1 MNTVVAQR
9 SAKDHPDGNLPG
21 EPRPGA
27 LARIFARVAAT
38 SIERRIAAVLMAVGA
53 ACSIATCYAFFH
65 TWSTQREAELVTSY
79 LLYTD
84 MGITLALAGI
94 VIHRL
99 ILLWK
104 NRRRGQTGSRLHAR
118 LVMLFALI
126 AVIPTVVVSIFSTA
140 FLSHGLDVW
149 FSHRI
154 QEAVG
159 SSLNVVQ
166 SYRAEQQSRIRG
178 EASEIVQT
186 LQESGILAT
195 GNPAELDD
203 FMNHQR
209 QVRGLSEAV
218 LVTRFGRTLA
228 GGGRF
233 TPMMLQ
239 QPDLRTET
247 FDRADLGEV
256 MTSQNEGSVRALA
269 AVAPGSGQYLYIG
282 RLFDQRVLSAVNQNQ
297 DAVSLYHQI
306 EDARSKLQITV
317 GLIFSVLALLVL
329 TAAVWVAIVYATQLV
344 KPISRLASAAE
355 QIGGGDL
362 SARVKIGLAEDDLS
376 ALSRTF
382 NVMAIQL
389 QSQQHALIAANRQS
403 DDRRRFTEL
412 VLSGVSA
419 GVIGLADDGTIDL
432 PNRSASELLG
442 VNLQERIG
450 QPLAA
455 VSPEMAEIIERARGR
470 NSGTA
475 DGQIIFSNGTVN
487 RTFHVRVVSEVE
499 GGRTKLVVTFDDVSE
514 LLSAQ
519 RKAAWSD
526 IARRIAHEIKNP
538 LTPIQLSA
546 ERLKRKYLRQITED
560 QDTFTACTDTIVR
573 QVGDIGRMVDEFSA
587 FARMPAPVLRPED
600 AGELTKQAALLQQNG
615 HPAIRYV
622 IDIPPQPIELICDAS
637 QFNRAITN
645 LMKNAAESIE
655 DRLEEQRAKGT
666 GTDSESLTPGEIH
679 LWITVSGDR
688 LLIGID
694 DNGRGLPEH
703 NRDRLTE
710 PYVTTRSKGTGLGL
724 AIVKKILED
733 HGGTLTL
740 SDRAGGGAA
749 VLVTFPL
756 DAATMSVTA
765 TEADTGRA
773 QAAAGSA

>member
-1 MNTVVAQR
+1 VNSIITDGTVRA
-9 SAKDHPDGNLPG
+9 SEPG
-21 EPRPGA
+21 PLRRIM
-27 LARIFARVAAT
+27 ARIAAT
-38 SIERRIAAVLMAVGA
+38 SIERRFAAVLMGLGSACAV
-53 ACSIATCYAFFH
+53 ATIFALFH
-65 TWSTQREAELVTSY
+65 SWNSQVMAEKVTTY
-79 LLYTD
+79 LLTTD
-84 MGITLALAGI
+84 VAITVALASI
-94 VIHRL
+94 VVRRL
-99 ILLWK
+99 FMLWAS
-104 NRRRGQTGSRLHAR
+104 RRRGQTGAKLHAR

-126 AVIPTVVVSIFSTA
+126 AVIPTLVVSIFSTA
-140 FLSHGLDVW
+140 FLNRGLDSW
-149 FSHRI
+149 FSQRI
-154 QEAVG
+154 QDAVG
-159 SSLNVVQ
+159 SSVVMVE
-166 SYRAEQQSRIRG
+166 SYRAEQ
-178 EASEIVQT
+178 
-186 LQESGILAT
+186 ES
-195 GNPAELDD
+195 
-203 FMNHQR
+203 
-209 QVRGLSEAV
+209 QVRREATDIARVLADSGVLETGDQAGLNELIGREVWNRNLTQV
-218 LVTRFGRTLA
+218 LVITRMGQVQA

-233 TPMMLQ
+233 GPNLLQRSNLTATML
-239 QPDLRTET
+239 DN
-247 FDRADLGEV
+247 ADLGGVESDR
-256 MTSQNEGSVRALA
+256 TSSGVRALISLS
-269 AVAPGSGQYLYIG
+269 PGSGLYLYVG
-282 RLFDQRVLSAVNQNQ
+282 KAFDPRISIAVEKNRN
-297 DAVSLYHQI
+297 AVQLYHQI
-306 EDARSKLQITV
+306 ENARSKLQITV
-317 GLIFSVLALLVL
+317 GLIFAVLALLVL
-329 TAAVWVAIVYATQLV
+329 TAAIWVAIVYATQLV

-403 DDRRRFTEL
+403 DERRRFTEL

-419 GVIGLADDGTIDL
+419 GVIGLADDGTINL

-442 VNLQERIG
+442 VNLQGLIG
-450 QPLAA
+450 QPLAVIA
-455 VSPEMAEIIERARGR
+455 PDMAEIVEKARSR

-475 DGQIIFSNGTVN
+475 DGQIVFSHGTVN
-487 RTFHVRVVSEVE
+487 RTFHVRVVSEAE
-499 GGRTKLVVTFDDVSE
+499 EEGRTKLVVTFDDVSE

-546 ERLKRKYLRQITED
+546 ERLKRKYLRQITD
-560 QDTFTACTDTIVR
+560 DPDTFTACTDTIVR

-600 AGELTKQAALLQQNG
+600 APELAKQAAFLQQHA
-615 HPAIRYV
+615 HPSIHYTL
-622 IDIPPQPIELICDAS
+622 DIPEAPIELICDAS

-645 LMKNAAESIE
+645 LMKNAAESIN
-655 DRLEEQRAKGT
+655 DRFEEQAARGD
-666 GTDSESLTPGEIH
+666 TDLTPGEIH
-679 LWITVSGDR
+679 LWMKPTDDR

-740 SDRAGGGAA
+740 SDREGGGAA
-749 VLVTFPL
+749 VLVSFPL
-756 DAATMSVTA
+756 DAATLNV
-765 TEADTGRA
+765 ADSGKA
-773 QAAAGSA
+773 HAAAGSA

>member
-1 MNTVVAQR
+1 VNSIITDGR
-9 SAKDHPDGNLPG
+9 AKATKPG
-21 EPRPGA
+21 PLRRFF
-27 LARIFARVAAT
+27 ARIAAT
-38 SIERRIAAVLMAVGA
+38 SVERRLAAVLMALGS
-53 ACSIATCYAFFH
+53 ACGIATCYALFH
-65 TWSTQREAELVTSY
+65 SWNSQVTAEKVTTY
-79 LLYTD
+79 LLTTD
-84 MGITLALAGI
+84 VAITLALAGI
-94 VIHRL
+94 VIRRL
-99 ILLWK
+99 FALWLS
-104 NRRRGQTGSRLHAR
+104 RRRGQTGAKLHAR

-126 AVIPTVVVSIFSTA
+126 AVIPTLVVSIFSTA
-140 FLSHGLDVW
+140 FLNRGLDSW
-149 FSHRI
+149 FSQRI
-154 QEAVG
+154 QDAVG
-159 SSLNVVQ
+159 SSVVMVD
-166 SYRAEQQSRIRG
+166 SYRAEEQSQLQR
-178 EASEIVQT
+178 EATEIVQA
-186 LQESGILAT
+186 LQSSGILESGDPGALNNFIGQEVWNRNLT
-195 GNPAELDD
+195 QA
-203 FMNHQR
+203 
-209 QVRGLSEAV
+209 
-218 LVTRFGRTLA
+218 LVITRFGQVKA

-233 TPMMLQ
+233 GPSLLQ
-239 QPDLRTET
+239 RSDLTAT
-247 FDRADLGEV
+247 KFDNADLGAVEADH
-256 MTSQNEGSVRALA
+256 TQSGVRTLIALG
-269 AVAPGSGQYLYIG
+269 PGSGLYLYVG
-282 RLFDQRVLSAVNQNQ
+282 KAFDPRIAGAVEQNRN
-297 DAVSLYHQI
+297 AVQLYHQI
-306 EDARSKLQITV
+306 ENARSKLQITV
-317 GLIFSVLALLVL
+317 GLIFAVLALLVL
-329 TAAVWVAIVYATQLV
+329 TAAIWVAIVYATQLV

-403 DDRRRFTEL
+403 DERRRFTEL

-419 GVIGLADDGTIDL
+419 GVIGLGDDGTINL

-442 VNLQERIG
+442 VNLQNLIG

-455 VSPEMAEIIERARGR
+455 ISPDMAEIMEKARSR
-470 NSGTA
+470 ISGTA
-475 DGQIIFSNGTVN
+475 DGQILFSHGAVN
-487 RTFHVRVVSEVE
+487 RTFHVRVVSEAE
-499 GGRTKLVVTFDDVSE
+499 EEGRTKLVVTFDDVSE

-560 QDTFTACTDTIVR
+560 PETFTACTDTIVR

-600 AGELTKQAALLQQNG
+600 AAELAKQAAFLQQNA
-615 HPAIRYV
+615 HQTIRYTL
-622 IDIPPQPIELICDAS
+622 DIPDMPVELVCDAS

-645 LMKNAAESIE
+645 LMKNAAESIG
-655 DRLEEQRAKGT
+655 DRFEEQTARGD
-666 GTDSESLTPGEIH
+666 TDLTPGEIH
-679 LWITVSGDR
+679 LWMKSMDDR

-733 HGGTLTL
+733 HGGTLSL
-740 SDRAGGGAA
+740 SDRPGGGAS
-749 VLVTFPL
+749 VLMTFPL
-756 DAATMSVTA
+756 DAAALNV
-765 TEADTGRA
+765 ADSGRA
-773 QAAAGSA
+773 HAAAGSA

>member
-1 MNTVVAQR
+1 MNSIATGK
-9 SAKDHPDGNLPG
+9 AKPG
-21 EPRPGA
+21 LLRRTF
-27 LARIFARVAAT
+27 ARIAAT
-38 SIERRIAAVLMAVGA
+38 SIERRLAAALMALGS
-53 ACSIATCYAFFH
+53 ACGVATCYALFH
-65 TWSTQREAELVTSY
+65 SWNSQVLAERVTTY
-79 LLYTD
+79 LLTTD
-84 MGITLALAGI
+84 VAITLALAAI
-94 VIHRL
+94 VIRRL
-99 ILLWK
+99 FLLWLS
-104 NRRRGQTGSRLHAR
+104 RRRGQTGAKLHAR

-126 AVIPTVVVSIFSTA
+126 AVIPTVVVSTFSTA
-140 FLSHGLDVW
+140 FLNRGLDSW
-149 FSHRI
+149 FSQRI
-154 QEAVG
+154 QDAVG
-159 SSLNVVQ
+159 SSVIMVD
-166 SYRAEQQSRIRG
+166 SYRTEEQSQVRR
-178 EASEIVQT
+178 EAVEIVQA
-186 LQESGILAT
+186 LQNSGILET
-195 GNPAELDD
+195 DDPAALNGFIGREVWNRNLT
-203 FMNHQR
+203 QALVITR
-209 QVRGLSEAV
+209 LGQVR
-218 LVTRFGRTLA
+218 A

-233 TPMMLQ
+233 GPQLLQ
-239 QPDLRTET
+239 RSDLNAAM
-247 FDRADLGEV
+247 FDSVDLGSVE
-256 MTSQNEGSVRALA
+256 TDRTASGVRALA
-269 AVAPGSGQYLYIG
+269 SVGPGTGLYLYIG
-282 RLFDQRVLSAVNQNQ
+282 KAFDPRISMAIEQNRSAVQ
-297 DAVSLYHQI
+297 LYHQI
-306 EDARSKLQITV
+306 ESARSKLQITV
-317 GLIFSVLALLVL
+317 GLIFAVLALLVL
-329 TAAVWVAIVYATQLV
+329 TAAIWVAIVYATQLV

-362 SARVKIGLAEDDLS
+362 GARVKIGLAEDDLS

-403 DDRRRFTEL
+403 DERRRFTEL

-419 GVIGLADDGTIDL
+419 GVIGLADDGTINL

-442 VNLQERIG
+442 VNLQNLIG

-455 VSPEMAEIIERARGR
+455 ISPEMAEIVEKARSR

-475 DGQIIFSNGTVN
+475 DGQILFSHGTVN
-487 RTFHVRVVSEVE
+487 RTFHVRVVSEAE
-499 GGRTKLVVTFDDVSE
+499 EEGRTKLVVTFDDVSE

-546 ERLKRKYLRQITED
+546 ERLKRKYLRQISED
-560 QDTFTACTDTIVR
+560 PDTFTACTDTIVR

-600 AGELTKQAALLQQNG
+600 AGELTKQAAFLQQNA
-615 HPAIRYV
+615 HPAIHYTL
-622 IDIPPQPIELICDAS
+622 DIPGMPVELVCDAS

-645 LMKNAAESIE
+645 LMKNAAESIN
-655 DRLEEQRAKGT
+655 DRLEEQAARGDAA
-666 GTDSESLTPGEIH
+666 LTPGEIH
-679 LWITVSGDR
+679 LWMKPMDDR

-733 HGGTLTL
+733 HGGTLSL
-740 SDRAGGGAA
+740 SDREGGGAS

-756 DAATMSVTA
+756 DAPALNV
-765 TEADTGRA
+765 ADSGRA
-773 QAAAGSA
+773 HAAAGTA